1 MMIVYQKGT
10 EDAIP
15 KCRVVKIIFRENFC
29 REIRQAGLAVNAIR
43 WVEATWQWLLVE
55 RESA

>member
-15 KCRVVKIIFRENFC
+15 KCRVVKIIFQENFC

-43 WVEATWQWLLVE
+43 WVEMKNDGLKMTLK
-55 RESA
+55 SS